1 MRIGLIGNCQ
11 VQTLE
16 AVLGVMLP
24 GSIFS
29 VLDFSKPEWQDAAK
43 REVFSGQL
51 SECDIVFAHPNVY
64 SHVSTEELRNL
75 LGKKLALIGNF
86 YFRGYF
92 PDICYIGGIGKRLP
106 NLLSYHSIVVVR
118 SYLLGQTPEQCLA
131 DFSEKKYS
139 EFGFFEDWKI
149 SLEALRGRDAT
160 VDYPI
165 ADLVEEFAVDR
176 QIFHTVNHPTIDLIA
191 YYLSDVCK
199 KLGLQ
204 IPATRLWM
212 TADPLYEY
220 GMPPVFDFLA
230 GHHNLRFRST
240 QFYKMSGAQFI
251 TADAFIRGSYRQYD
265 IANLRE
271 EPIAISSPG
280 ELKNRGLLPEI
291 VTKPT
296 TIAVQSV

>member
-29 VLDFSKPEWQDAAK
+29 VLDFSKPEWQDEAK
-43 REVFSGQL
+43 RRVFSETL
-51 SECDIVFAHPNVY
+51 PNCDIVFAHPNVY

-75 LGKKLALIGNF
+75 LRGKLALLGNF

-106 NLLSYHSIVVVR
+106 NLLSYHSIIVVR

-131 DFSEKKYS
+131 DFSEEKYS
-139 EFGFFEDWKI
+139 EFGFFEDWKT
-149 SLEALRGRDAT
+149 SLEALRARDAT

-165 ADLVEEFAVDR
+165 ANLVEEFAASK
-176 QIFHTVNHPTIDLIA
+176 QIFYTVNHPTMDLIA
-191 YYLSDVCK
+191 YYMRDVCK
-199 KLGLQ
+199 GLGLP
-204 IPATRLWM
+204 ISVARLWM
-212 TADPLYEY
+212 AEDPLYEY
-220 GMPPVFDFLA
+220 GMPPIFDFLA
-230 GHHNLRFRST
+230 NHHNLRFRST
-240 QFYKMSGAQFI
+240 QFYKMGGAQFI
-251 TADAFIRGSYRQYD
+251 SADAFIRGSYRQYD
-265 IANLRE
+265 IANIRE

-280 ELKNRGLLPEI
+280 ELKNRGLLPQLIEKERSNI
-291 VTKPT
+291 N
-296 TIAVQSV
+296 